1 MARFSQL
8 RELNQR
14 CQLRGLSY
22 GLDILTLSPILRKG
36 RGRLK
41 IPGIQTLRRVTV
53 DSEVPVNV
61 RTASLNSRCDTS
73 GKYQEIEIR
82 SPQEANGHLRT
93 RGRSISSWLRGKRR
107 TCGRQ
112 DDTRAS
118 DSVGQGCLSRNQ
130 SANYST
136 E

>member
-36 RGRLK
+36 RGRLE
-41 IPGIQTLRRVTV
+41 IPGIQITLRRVTV

-61 RTASLNSRCDTS
+61 RTASLDSRCDTI
-73 GKYQEIEIR
+73 GKYQDIEIR
-82 SPQEANGHLRT
+82 GPQEANGRLRT

-118 DSVGQGCLSRNQ
+118 DSVG
-130 SANYST
+130 
-136 E
+136 